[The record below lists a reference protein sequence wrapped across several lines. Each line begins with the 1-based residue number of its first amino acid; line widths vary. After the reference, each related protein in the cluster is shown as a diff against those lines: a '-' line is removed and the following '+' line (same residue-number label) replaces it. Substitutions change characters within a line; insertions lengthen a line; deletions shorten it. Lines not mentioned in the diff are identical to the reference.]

1 MKNIYRISLVIDNF
15 DNDAIKDNDAEVAR
29 IIRKM
34 SDRVET
40 LGLIEAFKDRRLMDI
55 NGNQVGKCQVFFK

>member
-1 MKNIYRISLVIDNF
+1 MRDIHYISLIIDNF

-34 SDRVET
+34 SERVES

-55 NGNQVGKCQVFFK
+55 NGNQVGKCQVFFN